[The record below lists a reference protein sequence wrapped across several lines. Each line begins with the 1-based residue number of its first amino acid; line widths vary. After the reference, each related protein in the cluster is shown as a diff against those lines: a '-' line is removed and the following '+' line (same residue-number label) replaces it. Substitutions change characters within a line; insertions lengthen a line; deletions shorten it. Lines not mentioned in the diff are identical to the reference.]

1 VSPVPLSEARQA
13 VVHQRVLEAVAGLL
27 AAGEDLTFARV
38 ARAAEVPE
46 RTVYRHFPTKEALYT
61 AVFEWAN
68 TRLGFAGRRPATGA
82 ELAASVRRSF
92 IGFDELAPVIRQLL
106 VAPEGLWARL
116 SANEDRQE
124 AALAL
129 ARREAPGLD
138 DVSERRLAAA
148 LQLLTSAASWQTLRD
163 YWQVDGAEAAETSA
177 LAIELLLEAAR
188 ARAAGTP
195 APAPRHQP
203 HHQPQ

>member
-1 VSPVPLSEARQA
+1 M
-13 VVHQRVLEAVAGLL
+13 LEAVASLL
-27 AAGEDLTFARV
+27 AGGEDVTFTRV
-38 ARAAEVPE
+38 AQAADVPE

-68 TRLGFAGRRPATGA
+68 ARLGFAGRRPATGA

-92 IGFDELAPVIRQLL
+92 VGFDELAPVIRQLL

-129 ARREAPGLD
+129 ARQEAPGLD

-148 LQLLTSAASWQTLRD
+148 LQLLTSAATWQTLRD
-163 YWQVDGAEAAETSA
+163 YWQVDGAEAAETSV

-188 ARAAGTP
+188 ARAA
-195 APAPRHQP
+195 APAPTPPPSETTTNPTDRSA
-203 HHQPQ
+203 